1 MLEDIDDSD
10 PEYGL
15 TARDIQ
21 ALPST
26 EAPQTNHNPWSF
38 FLMESHDWSSMI
50 DANLNS
56 AILAV
61 LRNTENLEMR

>member
-21 ALPST
+21 VLPST
-26 EAPQTNHNPWSF
+26 KRYAKP
-38 FLMESHDWSSMI
+38 
-50 DANLNS
+50 
-56 AILAV
+56 
-61 LRNTENLEMR
+61 RKNTQGPF

>member
-26 EAPQTNHNPWSF
+26 EEPQTNHNPWSF
-38 FLMESHDWSSMI
+38 FFYGI
-50 DANLNS
+50 
-56 AILAV
+56 
-61 LRNTENLEMR
+61 T

>member
-26 EAPQTNHNPWSF
+26 EEPQTNHNPWSF
-38 FLMESHDWSSMI
+38 FFYGITRLKFD
-50 DANLNS
+50 D
-56 AILAV
+56 
-61 LRNTENLEMR
+61 RR